1 MAGEETQKKK
11 FFRTREMEINQNLKN
26 IRRKKVPVHF
36 FVTLHYSKLY
46 RNKTAKLCQL
56 IINFKK

>member
-11 FFRTREMEINQNLKN
+11 FFRTREMEINRNLKN

-36 FVTLHYSKLY
+36 FVTLRYSKLY

-56 IINFKK
+56 II